1 MILEILGKAMN
12 NQLIHVGEKSIREDH
27 MKATDVLVRCL
38 ENEGVEY
45 IFGVMGKETLDLVDS
60 LSRSKKIQFVN
71 TRHEQGAAFMADV
84 YARLSHKAGV
94 CTSTLGPG
102 ATNLLTGIASATLDF
117 SPVVALIGQAGF
129 ERQHKESHQ
138 YLDLVKIFEPAAKW
152 SIQIKDSLTLAE
164 VVHKAFRT
172 AKMEKPGAVIVELP
186 ENLAAQEI
194 SDDAITIIPAPT
206 LMTVDEEIIPAV
218 DQINNSQ
225 RPFIIVGNGVI
236 RAKAVTEVNAFIDCL
251 QAPVT
256 HSMKAKGI
264 LPKDNPFNYF
274 TFGFSEKDEVLPG
287 IEKAD
292 LLIVIGY
299 DFVERLP
306 KEWNKKK
313 VPVIHVNATSAE
325 PDEYYPL
332 KSELIGDVKR
342 VMQAMIDLKIIPKPW
357 EPSGNLREKIKQ
369 SYHIYGGG
377 KSSLSITSILQ
388 AIEKRP
394 CGNTIVLSDVGSH
407 KISIA
412 KTYQPKK
419 PNKVII
425 SNGLAS
431 MGIAIPGAIGAKLAC
446 PADPVICITGDGG
459 ALMNFAEIETAVRL
473 GLAFVIIV
481 LNDSKLKLE
490 EQMMM
495 QKLGNDYGTAFG
507 NPDFVRL
514 AESFGIRGERPASIN
529 EFEDILD
536 KALTKNEF
544 TLIEIKLVNE

>member
-1 MILEILGKAMN
+1 MIPGIIGKAIIK
-12 NQLIHVGEKSIREDH
+12 QLIFVSEKSIWEDH
-27 MKATDVLVRCL
+27 MKATDILVQCL

-45 IFGVMGKETLDLVDS
+45 IFGIMGKETLDLVDS
-60 LSRSKKIQFVN
+60 LSRSKQIQFVN

-117 SPVVALIGQAGF
+117 SPVVAIIGQVGF

-164 VVHKAFRT
+164 IVHKAFRT

-194 SDDAITIIPAPT
+194 SNDAITITPT
-206 LMTVDEEIIPAV
+206 PTFMSVDEEIIAAIAK
-218 DQINNSQ
+218 INNSQ
-225 RPFIIVGNGVI
+225 RPFIIIGNGVI
-236 RAKAVTEVNAFIDCL
+236 RAEAVTEVQTFINFL
-251 QAPVT
+251 QAPVI

-264 LPKDNPFNYF
+264 LPKDHPFNYF
-274 TFGFSEKDEVLPG
+274 TFGFSQQDEVLLG
-287 IEKAD
+287 IEMAD

-313 VPVIHVNATSAE
+313 VPVIHINAVSAE

-332 KSELIGDVKR
+332 QSELVGDLKR
-342 VMQAMIDLKIIPKPW
+342 VMQALIELEINPKPW
-357 EPSGNLREKIKQ
+357 EPSGNLREQIKQ
-369 SYHIYGGG
+369 VFHLNGGAD
-377 KSSLSITSILQ
+377 SSLSITSILH
-388 AIEKRP
+388 AIEKRT
-394 CGNTIVLSDVGSH
+394 CENTIVLSDVGSH
-407 KISIA
+407 KNSIA
-412 KTYQPKK
+412 QTYQPKK

-473 GLAFVIIV
+473 GLVFVMIV

-490 EQMMM
+490 EQMMLK
-495 QKLGNDYGTAFG
+495 KLGNNHGTAFG
-507 NPDFVRL
+507 NPDFVQL
-514 AESFGIRGERPASIN
+514 AKSFGIRGERPVSIQ
-529 EFEDILD
+529 EFEEILD
-536 KALTKNEF
+536 KALAQNEL
-544 TLIEIKLVNE
+544 TLIEIKLENE